1 MWTADNTI
9 NVIRLILLGA
19 NVRKIQSF
27 YIFFGKNFVNSM
39 SERTRLGFFWYFFL
53 QIICVDIQGCPPIT
67 PRGPRAGESPRT
79 HNWVVST
86 VLVVSSIE

>member
-27 YIFFGKNFVNSM
+27 YIFFGKNFMVDMCEYARLGFFGKFFLNSM
-39 SERTRLGFFWYFFL
+39 CEYTRLGFFW
-53 QIICVDIQGCPPIT
+53 
-67 PRGPRAGESPRT
+67 
-79 HNWVVST
+79 
-86 VLVVSSIE
+86 